1 MKLIDF
7 SFLKLKYLYFDFY
20 LFIINLY
27 LYLRRKDVYN
37 MKIVIDLEKREC
49 IKPISRVE
57 MNVFLELLNFAESGM
72 ILLNS
77 DIREI
82 VIKSLEIKKSS
93 FANSLVNLNKNKILI
108 KQSNNI
114 YKINPEIFSLI
125 G

>member
-93 FANSLVNLNKNKILI
+93 FANSLVNLNKIKILI

-114 YKINPEIFSLI
+114 YKKNPEIFSLI

>member
-125 G
+125 A

>member
-1 MKLIDF
+1 
-7 SFLKLKYLYFDFY
+7 
-20 LFIINLY
+20 
-27 LYLRRKDVYN
+27 

-77 DIREI
+77 DIRET

-125 G
+125 D